1 MPRKQEQTVN
11 FTSSSLKLG
20 QKENLLVS
28 FFCRKKK
35 LMFYLIVF
43 NRKLKATPK
52 YPACLNALAQ
62 PGMRFVLS
70 SLQQGK
76 HVNMI
81 MTLLQSKQ
89 ALKKT
94 RIKLL
99 LSGINHT
106 CRSIPDCEQ
115 QSKRPVMSPN
125 GFQDLSDSISDVCI
139 NL

>member
-28 FFCRKKK
+28 FFAGKKK

-52 YPACLNALAQ
+52 YPACLNVLAQ
-62 PGMRFVLS
+62 PGSLVLS

-94 RIKLL
+94 RIKPL
-99 LSGINHT
+99 LSWINHT